1 MKQSNLLNKV
11 KQIFTKQGFKLDVK
25 SDHEIHA
32 ESDTE
37 DLNLK
42 IFSSEKFSADEVQNL
57 SESGDLVFVD
67 EPLRSGVDK
76 LEAETSVI
84 SQEKE
89 ESEDLD
95 VPSYERIGDI
105 VIIKQLNN
113 QSRQEAVEA
122 VKKHNPNLGSIL
134 LKTDNREGEFRLGSY
149 EKLYGDKTETI
160 HREHGVQIKV
170 DPTKAFFSE
179 KEGTERRRI
188 FNSVNKGEDVLV
200 MFCGVAPFPVTIAR
214 NAKPEK
220 VVGVEKNP
228 EAVEYAL
235 KNLEL
240 NNIEDQV
247 ELIQGDVSDVCP
259 SLGKFDRVLMPSPT
273 NSLDFLQEALSCV
286 EEDGVLVAYSVE
298 DRKNL
303 YENVIEKV
311 GSECDSKD
319 LRAEVL
325 RKRVVADFSPS
336 KRKVAVEFLIKT
348 TNSFK

>member
-1 MKQSNLLNKV
+1 MRQSNLINNV
-11 KQIFTKQGFKLDVK
+11 KQIFTKQGFKLDAR
-25 SDHEIHA
+25 SDHEMQA
-32 ESDTE
+32 ESGTE

-57 SESGDLVFVD
+57 SKPEDLVFVD
-67 EPLRSGVDK
+67 ESLRSVIDN

-89 ESEDLD
+89 ESADLD

-113 QSRQEAVEA
+113 QSRRKAVEA
-122 VKKHNPNLGSIL
+122 VKKHNPNLNSIL
-134 LKTDNREGEFRLGSY
+134 LKTDNRKGEFRLGGY

-160 HREHGVQIKV
+160 HREHSVQIKV
-170 DPTKAFFSE
+170 DPTQVFFSE

-188 FNSVNKGEDVLV
+188 FNSVKNDEDVLV

-220 VVGVEKNP
+220 VVGIEKNP
-228 EAVEYAL
+228 KAVEYAHE
-235 KNLEL
+235 NLEL
-240 NNIEDQV
+240 NNVEDQV
-247 ELIQGDVSDVCP
+247 EIIQGDVSDVCP
-259 SLGKFDRVLMPSPT
+259 GLGRFDRLLMPSPT

-286 EEDGVLVAYSVE
+286 KEDGILVVYSVE
-298 DRKNL
+298 HKESL
-303 YENVIEKV
+303 YDGVIEKV
-311 GSECDSKD
+311 SSECDSKD
-319 LRAEVL
+319 LRAEAL

-336 KRKVAVEFLIKT
+336 KRKIAVEFLIKDH
-348 TNSFK
+348 

>member
-1 MKQSNLLNKV
+1 MKQSNLLNNV
-11 KQIFTKQGFKLDVK
+11 KQIFTKQGFELDMR
-25 SDHEIHA
+25 SNHEIQA

-57 SESGDLVFVD
+57 SEPEDLVFVD
-67 EPLRSGVDK
+67 EPLRSVADK

-84 SQEKE
+84 SQEEK

-122 VKKHNPNLGSIL
+122 VKKHNPNLDSIL
-134 LKTDNREGEFRLGSY
+134 LKTDNRRGEFRLGGY
-149 EKLYGDKTETI
+149 EKLYGNKTETI
-160 HREHGVQIKV
+160 HREHSVQIKV
-170 DPTKAFFSE
+170 DPTQAFFSE

-188 FNSVNKGEDVLV
+188 FNSVKKGEDVLV

-214 NAKPEK
+214 NAKPEN

-228 EAVEYAL
+228 EAVEYAHE
-235 KNLEL
+235 NLEL
-240 NNIEDQV
+240 NNVEDQV
-247 ELIQGDVSDVCP
+247 EIIQGDVSDVCP
-259 SLGKFDRVLMPSPT
+259 GLGKFDRVLMPSPT
-273 NSLDFLQEALSCV
+273 NSLEFIQEALSCV
-286 EEDGVLVAYSVE
+286 KDDGVLVVYSVE
-298 DRKNL
+298 DKECL

-319 LRAEVL
+319 LRTEVL

-336 KRKVAVEFLIKT
+336 KRKVAVEFLIKDH
-348 TNSFK
+348 